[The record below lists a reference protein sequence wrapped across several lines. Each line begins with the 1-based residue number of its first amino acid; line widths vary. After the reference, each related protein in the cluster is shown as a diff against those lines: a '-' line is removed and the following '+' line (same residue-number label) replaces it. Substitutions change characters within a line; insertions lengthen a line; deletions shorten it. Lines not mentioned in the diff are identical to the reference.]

1 MNLQRNVS
9 ANTPEVA
16 IEIVDGCLTIGEQTF
31 PDNCISLSPEDT
43 QTLLDTLLI
52 SAQGL
57 TPDLDD
63 ED

>member
-31 PDNCISLSPEDT
+31 PDNCISL
-43 QTLLDTLLI
+43 
-52 SAQGL
+52 
-57 TPDLDD
+57 
-63 ED
+63 